1 MWKNYIYIYI
11 YIYERER
18 ERETIINVTQFN
30 RILLD
35 LYFEN
40 LTVGF
45 YILYLFNEHAKFHI
59 KQTLFTN

>member
-11 YIYERER
+11 RERERER
-18 ERETIINVTQFN
+18 ERETISNVTQFN
-30 RILLD
+30 KILLD

-45 YILYLFNEHAKFHI
+45 YILYLFNRQAKFRI
-59 KQTLFTN
+59 KQMLFTN